1 MLQFENKDA
10 LAQDFILH
18 DALLRG
24 KSALDQ
30 IAHGMADV
38 GVLSLIRLFPVEFES
53 LFTYQSDEVVTAAEI
68 LNLIRFPEQ
77 MSEKQILTAAWLRQF
92 IQSCDYKGEFFRV
105 CSLVV

>member
-1 MLQFENKDA
+1 MICQNSRTSWIPVDVHISVSCLQFENKDA

-38 GVLSLIRLFPVEFES
+38 GMLSLICLFPVEFES
-53 LFTYQSDEVVTAAEI
+53 LFTFNLMRQSQPQT
-68 LNLIRFPEQ
+68 
-77 MSEKQILTAAWLRQF
+77 S
-92 IQSCDYKGEFFRV
+92 
-105 CSLVV
+105 